1 MPHVVQIRR
10 NIAGGLQMRNIL
22 VYEAPRVVLGVCGTE
37 ENLFAAIGTCCW
49 RIEFWEEDGRFA

>member
-1 MPHVVQIRR
+1 
-10 NIAGGLQMRNIL
+10 MRNIL